1 MTRPATPD
9 QLHSEH
15 RYRQAARLARL
26 LRTHQVP
33 LDRRTL
39 LEKLLATPSLP
50 GQLDTSM
57 LDSWLDGRFFHRQD
71 QVGLWEWQYPFA
83 PKGDPVVAIDIE
95 TTGLSPDRDRV
106 IEVAMVRYEAGQQHT
121 LAQLVN
127 PHTEVPA
134 FITRLTGIKTRDVR
148 QAPDLP
154 EVLRQAIPLLD
165 GATLVLHNASFD
177 LSFLKPE
184 FLQLGYILK
193 HKVIDTLRWSRSAL
207 PGLSRRNLDALIR
220 AFDLE
225 DSATRHRALADAEAT
240 LALAREMYYVLTA
253 GQPRPLGEL

>member
-15 RYRQAARLARL
+15 RYRQAAQVARFLRSHGAALHKNRLIEYL
-26 LRTHQVP
+26 LTHP
-33 LDRRTL
+33 
-39 LEKLLATPSLP
+39 EWFESPPNPA
-50 GQLDTSM
+50 
-57 LDSWLDGRFFHRQD
+57 WDGRFFYQQD

-95 TTGLSPDRDRV
+95 TTGLSPGRDRV
-106 IEVAMVRYEAGQQHT
+106 IEVAMVRYEAGQQYT